1 MLRII
6 YLMIFQIV
14 IYSLLII
21 ILKDIIPK
29 KYFSLIKIN
38 SISSISKEYIFFII
52 ILTLTSMI
60 LYILLTGLLSSM
72 VSRNE
77 DITQVTTGI
86 SILLFVPY
94 ILRDRKSTRLNSSH
108 VSI

>member
-6 YLMIFQIV
+6 YIMKFQIV

-21 ILKDIIPK
+21 ILKGKIPK

-72 VSRNE
+72 VSINE
-77 DITQVTTGI
+77 DITQVTIGI
-86 SILLFVPY
+86 SLLLYVSY
-94 ILRDRKSTRLNSSH
+94 KLRFLSYEYYD
-108 VSI
+108 